1 MNLGFIFTN
10 YNNSDV
16 TIEAIKSIL
25 LIKNTR
31 SLKIIVV
38 DNNSSISERNKLIN
52 EYDNNYLVHLIFNKN
67 NLGYF
72 NGLNCGIEL
81 IKEIEFLF
89 DFLIIGNNDLIFSP
103 NFTNKLEEVK
113 ALISDFPVISPNIIT
128 KDGQHQNP
136 HVISKISWLREI
148 AYDIYH
154 YNFFLSRIIIKI
166 SSITKL
172 FTDRKDED
180 YYKIP
185 QFIYQGYGA
194 CYILTPLF
202 LKVFDKLW
210 SPTFLLGEE
219 FFLSKQLSEKNYKI
233 FYEPSVE
240 LLHNCHVS
248 TSKVPSRVMW
258 HYSVLSHKIYR
269 KYVKIKFKNNNE

>member
-25 LIKNTR
+25 SIRNTIN
-31 SLKIIVV
+31 LKIIIV
-38 DNNSSISERNKLIN
+38 DNNSSINEKNKLIN
-52 EYDNNYLVHLIFNKN
+52 EYGNNFSVHLIFNKE

-81 IKEIEFLF
+81 VKEIKFLF
-89 DFLIIGNNDLIFSP
+89 DFLIIGNNDLIFSSD
-103 NFTNKLEEVK
+103 FVNKLEKVK
-113 ALISDFPVISPNIIT
+113 DLISDFPVISPNIIT

-148 AYDIYH
+148 VYDIYH
-154 YNFFLSRIIIKI
+154 YNFFFSRIIIKI

-180 YYKIP
+180 NYKIP

-219 FFLSKQLSEKNYKI
+219 FFLSKQLSEKEYKI
-233 FYEPSVE
+233 YYEPSLE

-248 TSKVPSRVMW
+248 TSKVPSRDMW
-258 HYSVLSHKIYR
+258 YYSVISHKIYR
-269 KYVKIKFKNNNE
+269 KYVKIFNNNI

>member
-16 TIEAIKSIL
+16 TIDAIRSIL
-25 LIKNTR
+25 SIKNAGN
-31 SLKIIVV
+31 LKIIIV
-38 DNNSSISERNKLIN
+38 DNNSSILERNKLLN
-52 EYDNNYLVHLIFNKN
+52 EFDKNHLVILIFNKK

-81 IKEIEFLF
+81 IKEVKYKF
-89 DFLIIGNNDLIFSP
+89 DFLIIGNNDLIFP
-103 NFTNKLEEVK
+103 PDFIDKLGEVK
-113 ALISDFPVISPNIIT
+113 DSIIDFPVISPNIIS

-148 AYDIYH
+148 MYDIYH
-154 YNFFLSRIIIKI
+154 YNFFFSRIVIKI
-166 SSITKL
+166 SRFTKL

-180 YYKIP
+180 YHNIP

-194 CYILTPLF
+194 CYILTPMF
-202 LKVFDKLW
+202 IKIFDKLW
-210 SPTFLLGEE
+210 APTFLLGEE
-219 FFLSKQLSEKNYKI
+219 FFLSKQLSEKKYKI
-233 FYEPSVE
+233 YYEPSVE

-248 TSKVPSRVMW
+248 TSKVPSRDMW
-258 HYSVLSHKIYR
+258 NYSVISHKIYR
-269 KYVKIKFKNNNE
+269 KYVKIFNKKIYE